1 MSEST
6 SALRPG
12 FLSRATTALTQWIDS
27 DYCPDG
33 ADKMR
38 AEPDRVDFVRVM
50 PFVVL
55 HLACFAV
62 IWVGWSPV
70 AVWTAVALYFIR
82 MFAVTGIHHRY
93 FSHKTYSTSR
103 GGQFFL
109 ALWAATATQRGS
121 LWWAYHH
128 RHHHQHSDDPEDA
141 HSPHVHGFLWSHIGW
156 ITSRL
161 NFPTDYTKIKDL
173 AKFPELVWLNRFDL
187 CVPLVFALSLY
198 GTGIALEHFAPGL
211 GTTGG
216 QMLVWGFFISTT
228 FLFHGTACINSMAHL
243 MGKRRFKT
251 EDDSRNSFILTLIT
265 LGEGWHNN
273 HHRFQSCTR
282 NGFYWWEI
290 DPTYYGLKM
299 LSWTG
304 LIWGLKPVPQS
315 ILDEGMRADHHA
327 SVAAAET
334 ARAASAQSSHDY
346 ATLRRVVPVAT
357 AMAVAS
363 ATASSANLPKKA
375 DGPAIRKD
383 LSEETHG
390 LNTPPTTPPP
400 AGPQAPAA

>member
-1 MSEST
+1 MSESSPAARLT
-6 SALRPG
+6 L
-12 FLSRATTALTQWIDS
+12 LSRIGTALTQWIDS
-27 DYCPDG
+27 DHCPDG
-33 ADKMR
+33 AEKMR
-38 AEPDRVDFVRVM
+38 NEPDRVDLVRVM

-70 AVWTAVALYFIR
+70 AVGAAVALYFIR

-103 GGQFFL
+103 AGQFFL
-109 ALWAATATQRGS
+109 ALWAATTVQRGS

-156 ITSRL
+156 ITSRR
-161 NFPTDYTKIKDL
+161 NFPTDYSKIKDL

-187 CVPLVFALSLY
+187 VVPILFAAATY
-198 GTGIALEHFAPGL
+198 AAGALLEVYAPGL
-211 GTTGG
+211 GTTGP
-216 QMLVWGFFISTT
+216 QMLVWAFFISTT
-228 FLFHGTACINSMAHL
+228 VLFHGTACINSMAHL

-251 EDDSRNSFILTLIT
+251 DDDSRNSFILTMIT

-290 DPTYYGLKM
+290 DPTYYGLKVM
-299 LSWTG
+299 SWTG

-315 ILDEGMRADHHA
+315 VLDEGAHADHHA
-327 SVAAAET
+327 SVAAAAAE
-334 ARAASAQSSHDY
+334 RAANQGHHDY
-346 ATLRRVVPVAT
+346 SSLRRIVPVAT
-357 AMAVAS
+357 AMAVAT

-375 DGPAIRKD
+375 EGPAIRKD
-383 LSEETHG
+383 LSEEAHG
-390 LNTPPTTPPP
+390 LNAPRSAPPP
-400 AGPQAPAA
+400 AGENPSA